1 MTVNQIIL
9 DDQENGNLIL
19 NLGIAKKSN
28 ADLSTYGD
36 ICGSWGE
43 GVFQWASHNIYSLDE
58 VENQKYRGY
67 IVSDSMGDEHKFV
80 IPQWVLKKDVGND
93 WRYAK
98 NMFCKFLR
106 KI

>member
-1 MTVNQIIL
+1 MVAVR
-9 DDQENGNLIL
+9 GN
-19 NLGIAKKSN
+19 
-28 ADLSTYGD
+28 
-36 ICGSWGE
+36 
-43 GVFQWASHNIYSLDE
+43 
-58 VENQKYRGY
+58 KYRGY

-93 WRYAK
+93 WKYAK